1 MVLKMSHKEY
11 TFVTNSKGDTAIRI
25 DDGDYK
31 NVVLAFGK
39 VGFNELEEECRL
51 YFDYYLLE
59 NGDQVED
66 ENKFK
71 EVVGDI
77 LVDILENHPS
87 EIGYGNDRDDHTS
100 ESDSE

>member
-1 MVLKMSHKEY
+1 M
-11 TFVTNSKGDTAIRI
+11 
-25 DDGDYK
+25 
-31 NVVLAFGK
+31 
-39 VGFNELEEECRL
+39 